1 MSTNKPVQLVRG
13 SAYIIAASL
22 MFAVAGACVK
32 LVSSEVPNEVLV
44 FLRNLFSFILLLP
57 WLLYKG
63 VGSLRTQ
70 RLSLHLV
77 RSVSAL
83 LSIYLYFFAI
93 SGLHLADA
101 VLLNF
106 TAPIFL
112 PIFALLLY
120 RIPIRR
126 DVAIAVVIGFLGVTL
141 ILKPGFGVLSLA
153 GVSGLAAGACGGLAV
168 AAIWRMSDTEPAM
181 RMVVYFTVISL
192 LASVIPLSWAWQ
204 LPEPPDL
211 LAIVALGAAATLA
224 HIFLAIG
231 YTRAP
236 ADSLCPWEYTTIVF
250 AALIGWFAW
259 NEGVDL
265 VMVLGG
271 VLVAFSG
278 VTATRWRL
286 HSPSVPDDSPLQ

>member
-1 MSTNKPVQLVRG
+1 
-13 SAYIIAASL
+13 
-22 MFAVAGACVK
+22 MFAVGGACVK

-93 SGLHLADA
+93 SGLNLADA

-126 DVAIAVVIGFLGVTL
+126 DVAIAVMIGFLGVTL

-192 LASVIPLSWAWQ
+192 LASAIPLSWVWKM
-204 LPEPPDL
+204 PEPPDL

-231 YTRAP
+231 YTRAA

-259 NEGVDL
+259 HEGLDIF
-265 VMVLGG
+265 MVLGG

-286 HSPSVPDDSPLQ
+286 RSKGIPE